1 MLQLQEPL
9 NLDKTKPRSK
19 KQPTRTQ
26 QANIS
31 AFHGYYELSLFK
43 INSSFLTVKPGF
55 AEYKAFWSFW
65 TTTKKTPGQTHPKAL
80 TDSRPHH
87 GLTSLFII
95 NAVKVQSGS
104 SRTGP
109 DNTPASTRRTKT
121 IRQPKPCL
129 PWWATELQAALRSG
143 RRWRWWL
150 SRTLFLRHYGG
161 MRWHTVELRNHP
173 RATHLTPL
181 PSTAPRLVAAQEVP
195 GCPAV
200 TFTSAPGAAHH
211 PSLPSGEQH
220 RTTPSPS
227 PQAFTSDVL
236 PFQLQTTLTTFSVPL
251 AVRSANSKCPSG
263 VYRAWEGCNY
273 LSCNNKMKSFYIL
286 LVFHCFPLTMT
297 YLKARIILFRSHKR
311 GQKFFLCT
319 ANLSHGCIKRCV

>member
-26 QANIS
+26 QAIIS

-43 INSSFLTVKPGF
+43 INSSFLTIKPGF
-55 AEYKAFWSFW
+55 AEYEAFWSPW
-65 TTTKKTPGQTHPKAL
+65 TTTKKTPGQTHHKAL
-80 TDSRPHH
+80 TDSRPLHS
-87 GLTSLFII
+87 LTSLFII
-95 NAVKVQSGS
+95 NTVKVQSKS

-109 DNTPASTRRTKT
+109 TTHQTPHNA
-121 IRQPKPCL
+121 QKPSDSQNC
-129 PWWATELQAALRSG
+129 PYRDGPRSCKQCSEAG
-143 RRWRWWL
+143 GDGDGG
-150 SRTLFLRHYGG
+150 SPGPSMLRHYRG
-161 MRWHTVELRNHP
+161 MCWHAVELYNHL
-173 RATHLTPL
+173 RATHLTLL
-181 PSTAPRLVAAQEVP
+181 PSIAPRLVAVQEVP

-200 TFTSAPGAAHH
+200 TFTAPGAAHH

-220 RTTPSPS
+220 HTTPSPS
-227 PQAFTSDVL
+227 PQAFTADVL
-236 PFQLQTTLTTFSVPL
+236 HFQLQTTLTTFSVPL

-311 GQKFFLCT
+311 GQKLFLYT
-319 ANLSHGCIKRCV
+319 ANLIHGCIKRCV